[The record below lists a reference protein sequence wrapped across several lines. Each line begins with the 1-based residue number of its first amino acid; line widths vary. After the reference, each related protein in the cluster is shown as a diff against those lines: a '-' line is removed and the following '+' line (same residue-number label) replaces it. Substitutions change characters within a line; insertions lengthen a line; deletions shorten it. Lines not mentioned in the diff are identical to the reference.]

1 MDPSAYSL
9 KPIILPAEEPL
20 TRAEAQAHIGV
31 PVAVTAHNGW
41 IDSHIIAARQRAELL
56 TGRQLVTA
64 TWELNL
70 DAFPTGS
77 RAILLPR
84 MPLQSVTSVTYY
96 DTAGVLQT
104 LATSVYKV
112 LTYREPAEIA
122 LKYGQVWPVAQYEPE
137 SVIVRYVSGYGA
149 AAAVPDLVKAAL
161 YIMLDDWFNNRHGE
175 EETPQAAVNLLR
187 QFEFG
192 DEYTDY
198 TGRGRKAD

>member
-9 KPIILPAEEPL
+9 KLITAPAEEPL
-20 TRAEAQAHIGV
+20 TRAEAQTHIGV
-31 PVAVTAHNGW
+31 PTAVAAHNGW

-70 DAFPTGS
+70 DAFPTGG

-112 LTYREPAEIA
+112 LAYREPAEIA

-137 SVIVRYVSGYGA
+137 SVTVRYVSGYGL

-192 DEYTDY
+192 DEYADY